1 MSLSRKQSGA
11 RAEELAR
18 AWLERQGYAIVA
30 VNVRF
35 RAGEIDIIAR
45 EGKVLCFVEVRSTSS
60 DLWGGP
66 LATISDGKRRRLILA
81 AQLYLQRMKEI
92 PDEVRFDVV
101 SVLGQPDSQPEL
113 DLIRGAFTADGYF

>member
-18 AWLERQGYAIVA
+18 AWLERQGYTIVA
-30 VNVRF
+30 MNVRF

-45 EGKVLCFVEVRSTSS
+45 EDRVLCFVEVRSTSS

-66 LATISDGKRRRLILA
+66 LATITDGKRRRLILA

-101 SVLGQPDSQPEL
+101 SVLWQPDAQPEP